1 MDGMC
6 GYFFLN
12 FKRELKLLFV
22 KHIFLLIHENNE
34 VGTNFTFF
42 EANLLKIE
50 MFNRSFIKL
59 S

>member
-42 EANLLKIE
+42 EANLLKIK
-50 MFNRSFIKL
+50 MFNRPFIKL